1 VTTEESKPTLPARK
15 PHRRWWSLSVRGL
28 MLLVL
33 IVGGVIGWEVNRV
46 NRIRRAVAVLVRNSD
61 DPPDF
66 RPPSETIS
74 FTIGDAPSRTEVTF
88 ATVQS
93 PWIPDWLR
101 ATLGDEHFPRVVKL
115 VLARSPSATD
125 WDAIAALG
133 SVRTLNLTYVPLK
146 DADLALLPVCADLR
160 ELSLIGTEITDGA
173 MASVG
178 TLRNLRTLDLRMTK
192 VTPGGLAPLA
202 NLTQL
207 EKLELSSGAGTDV
220 GVGHI
225 RGLTKLR
232 TLGATGFG
240 SELSD
245 VGLGHLKEMTQLESL
260 EFAARHVSDKGIA
273 ILAQLPRLRVLKIHA
288 AFPHVSEAIALTA
301 RGVEQLGQFSSL
313 ERLDLDPETAIDD
326 TWLRAI
332 GRLVGLRQFQIAG
345 AGITD
350 AGLAYLQGLPNL
362 ENSGSSARMSPMP
375 GWSTSARWLAWSSL
389 ASSPGSATPGS
400 PRSDPRS
407 PRSSVFITLNG
418 PTTRTRTA
426 TFPPCSRL
434 PLLQYLSSSPVRLN
448 PSVPHLESNDASR
461 GKPRMANRRPQTE
474 LEEPFAICDLPFAMN
489 LIPEFLK
496 RRLKARR
503 WGRRRVRG

>member
-1 VTTEESKPTLPARK
+1 MTPDESISPTAATKPKSRPR
-15 PHRRWWSLSVRGL
+15 RRWWSLSIRSL

-33 IVGGVIGWEVNRV
+33 IVGGVIGWEMNRV
-46 NRIRRAVAVLVRNSD
+46 NRIRRAVAVLVRNPD

-66 RPPSETIS
+66 RPTSETIS
-74 FTIGDAPSRTEVTF
+74 LTIGDAPSRNSVTF

-133 SVRTLNLTYVPLK
+133 SVRTLNLTYIPLK

-160 ELSLIGTEITDGA
+160 ELSLFGTGITDGA

-207 EKLELSSGAGTDV
+207 EELELSSGAGTDV
-220 GVGHI
+220 GVGHL

-232 TLGATGFG
+232 TLGTDGFG

-245 VGLGHLKEMTQLESL
+245 VGLGYLKGMTQLEGL

-350 AGLAYLQGLPNL
+350 AGLVHLQGLPNL
-362 ENSGSSARMSPMP
+362 EKLRIISPNVTDAGLVHLRPLARLVEL
-375 GWSTSARWLAWSSL
+375 GFYARVSDAGIAAIRPAFPALKRVYNTQR
-389 ASSPGSATPGS
+389 PDD
-400 PRSDPRS
+400 SDPNGDL
-407 PRSSVFITLNG
+407 PTLL
-418 PTTRTRTA
+418 PAPPPPA
-426 TFPPCSRL
+426 TFQFARPP
-434 PLLQYLSSSPVRLN
+434 QPVR
-448 PSVPHLESNDASR
+448 PAP
-461 GKPRMANRRPQTE
+461 
-474 LEEPFAICDLPFAMN
+474 
-489 LIPEFLK
+489 
-496 RRLKARR
+496 
-503 WGRRRVRG
+503 